1 MSSIK
6 INVSD
11 LLEKLSGMVEED
23 FSNAELE
30 IEESMIEE
38 DSLLRVYAFD
48 PVTGTRTEY
57 GDIPYDSGEIL

>member
-1 MSSIK
+1 
-6 INVSD
+6 
-11 LLEKLSGMVEED
+11 MVEED

-30 IEESMIEE
+30 IEDSMIEE

-48 PVTGTRTEY
+48 SFTGTRTEY